1 MNCIFVCVFNNKA
14 FVDMCYLLLESIFIY
29 GQLDETTHIVVYTST
44 EFMHMI
50 KQSHL
55 FYSNMFFEI
64 NDTYN
69 SIDAACKARLDVFHL
84 QSIIKYNKILYL
96 DIDILIKDD
105 INKVFAIAKDD
116 IVYAL
121 EEGMIIS
128 NLDHW
133 GVSLIGKNEIPLFIN
148 KSAFTSGIMLFNNC
162 DKIKALFTI
171 IKEDIITRPHFFHDQ
186 PHIVYN
192 AMKYNLYDN
201 QLLKALVVNNDHNI
215 HSNKVIHHFPGGPG
229 IYQQKIVSMT
239 IFLNAIKD
247 YTINNNIIR
256 TKEYVNEHL
265 IPIINDCGE
274 LLEGN
279 IFMLHNTT
287 SYTDIFLSKTKNI
300 SNVVLNTN
308 IKNVMEIG
316 FNAGFS
322 TLLMLLSNPHI
333 KITCLDLGDHLYAL
347 PCYVK
352 LKETFGDR
360 LNLIIGDSAVTLPRI
375 NTIYDLIHID
385 GGHTTSIAKS
395 DIIHSYRLSKMGTI
409 IIMDDYDLPNLH
421 QLWDQ
426 SINAYNLQRLNISG
440 CVTPYHDI
448 RQVVK

>member
-1 MNCIFVCVFNNKA
+1 MNCIFVCVFNNKS
-14 FVDMCYLLLESIFIY
+14 FVDMCYLFLESIFIY
-29 GQLDETTHIVVYTST
+29 GQLDETTDIVVYTTT

-55 FYSNMFFEI
+55 FNSNIFFEI
-64 NDTYN
+64 NDTYTT
-69 SIDAACKARLDVFHL
+69 IADACKAKLDVFNL
-84 QSIIKYNKILYL
+84 QSTMKYDKILYL
-96 DIDILIKDD
+96 DIDVLVKGD
-105 INKVFAIAKDD
+105 INTVFKVAKDD
-116 IVYAL
+116 LLYAL
-121 EEGMIIS
+121 EEGMIVS
-128 NLDHW
+128 EVDAW
-133 GVSLIGKNEIPLFIN
+133 GSSLIGIDEMPYFIG
-148 KSAFTSGIMLFNNC
+148 KTAFTSGIMLFKNC
-162 DKIKALFTI
+162 DKMKELFKIINEDVIK
-171 IKEDIITRPHFFHDQ
+171 RHHFFHDQ

-192 AMKYNLYDN
+192 ALKYNVYDN
-201 QLLKALVVNNDHNI
+201 QALKAVAVNNDHNI
-215 HSNKVIHHFPGGPG
+215 HSDKVIHHFPGGPG
-229 IYQQKIVSMT
+229 IYQHKVVTMT
-239 IFLNAIKD
+239 IFLNNSKD
-247 YTINNNIIR
+247 YTISGNILR
-256 TKEYVNEHL
+256 AKEYINTHL
-265 IPIINDCGE
+265 LPIINECGE

-287 SYTDIFLSKTKNI
+287 DYTDIFLGKTKNI

-308 IKNVMEIG
+308 IKTVMEIG

-385 GGHTTSIAKS
+385 GAHTTSIAES
-395 DIIHSYRLSKMGTI
+395 DIVHSYRLSKTGTI
-409 IIMDDYDLPNLH
+409 LIMDDYDFPNLH

-426 SINAYNLQRLNISG
+426 YINTYKLQPLNISG